1 MITKINNKNWV
12 KIMMAGVFYCLL
24 TTVSCFLTGCSED
37 DLDTNPY
44 SKSGVNI
51 VAFGPSPI
59 LRTHE
64 IRITG
69 TNLESVSSVA
79 FPGEGAVVDRSA
91 FNKADGRDIYVNV
104 PDASVP
110 GQIKLMVGS
119 EVVATSVTPI
129 TFEEPITITSVSPT
143 TGLSAG
149 DEVTVKGD
157 YVYNIYQAVFTSG
170 VTGAAV
176 NAEDFTYV
184 SRKEVRFRVPLAA
197 ESGVITFNDGADW
210 EFEYET
216 PLEIL
221 SATFGGLSTTTPDF
235 GQQIQISGTNLHTV
249 ETIMFPG
256 GVTSEFTVS
265 DDHRTI
271 TTNVPAE
278 TKSGAVT
285 LVLYSGASIT
295 TDELKVPTVTI
306 TSFSKTKDI
315 KVGDVITIT
324 GENLD
329 RISSI
334 SLPGYGILAD
344 EEYTISSNTLTFTV
358 PEDMTDGK
366 MVIVQNSF
374 ISIEQGLMMYS
385 EAPEIVIWAGSKTI
399 GNWDGSMGDLSWG
412 GYDWSTVQPG
422 QVLSVYLTPDLSNG
436 WSQIRFGNGSW
447 AALPSTGGE
456 IALSADMDKVT
467 VALTQADIDELV
479 NNGGL
484 VLCGA
489 YYTVT
494 KVTLSVLETVLWKGE
509 LGPTNWNGDKSI
521 MLTDEMKAEL
531 TPGRTMGIEFKCD
544 EGGGQVEIC
553 GTWWTG
559 LEGPKLVYGTNGEGR
574 AIMDFPASTTKF
586 EWPLNQGDI
595 DILLQQGGILFVG
608 NGGLTITKWYV
619 K

>member
-1 MITKINNKNWV
+1 MKDFKN
-12 KIMMAGVFYCLL
+12 IFTLL
-24 TTVSCFLTGCSED
+24 VVALIGLSLTGCNED

-44 SKSGVNI
+44 NKSGVNLL
-51 VAFGPSPI
+51 AFGPAPI
-59 LRTHE
+59 LRNTE

-69 TNLESVSSVA
+69 TNLTNVDKVIFPHAANVDVA
-79 FPGEGAVVDRSA
+79 LAEVEKANFNHVD
-91 FNKADGRDIYVNV
+91 NENIYVNI
-104 PDASVP
+104 PDETVP
-110 GQIKLMVGS
+110 GNIRL
-119 EVVATSVTPI
+119 VAGRD
-129 TFEEPITITSVSPT
+129 TITSEGILTYKEPIEVTSISPV
-143 TGLSAG
+143 TGLNAG
-149 DEVTVKGD
+149 DEISIKGD
-157 YVYNIYQAVFTSG
+157 YVYNIAEVIFTSG
-170 VTGAAV
+170 VSGAPV
-176 NAEDFTYV
+176 LAEEFTYV
-184 SRKEVRFRVPLAA
+184 SRREIRLRVPLAA
-197 ESGVITFNDGADW
+197 ESGVISFNDGGDW
-210 EFEYET
+210 EFEFET
-216 PLEIL
+216 PITIL
-221 SATFGGLSTTTPDF
+221 TASITGLDPVYADF
-235 GQQIQISGTNLHTV
+235 GQQIKINGVNLHTV
-249 ETIMFPG
+249 ESVYFG
-256 GVTSEFTVS
+256 GAVSAEFTVS
-265 DDHRTI
+265 SDNKTI
-271 TTNVPAE
+271 TATVPAE
-278 TKSGAVT
+278 CKSGAIS
-285 LVLYSGASIT
+285 LVLYSGAALM
-295 TDELKVPTVTI
+295 TDEFAVPTMSFL
-306 TSFSKTKDI
+306 SFSKTKDI

-334 SLPGYGILAD
+334 SLPGYGILSD
-344 EEYTISSNTLTFTV
+344 EEYTISGNTLTFTV
-358 PEDMTDGK
+358 PEGMTDGK
-366 MVIVQNSF
+366 MLIVQNSF

-509 LGPTNWNGDKSI
+509 LGPTNWSGDKSI
-521 MLTDEMKAEL
+521 MLTDDMKAEL
-531 TPGRTMGIEFKCD
+531 QAGRTMGIEFKCD

>member
-1 MITKINNKNWV
+1 MKDFKN
-12 KIMMAGVFYCLL
+12 IFTLL
-24 TTVSCFLTGCSED
+24 VVALIGLSLTGCNED

-44 SKSGVNI
+44 NKSGVNLL
-51 VAFGPSPI
+51 AFGPAPI
-59 LRTHE
+59 LRNTE

-69 TNLESVSSVA
+69 TNLTNVDKVIFPHAANVDVA
-79 FPGEGAVVDRSA
+79 LAEVEKANFNHVD
-91 FNKADGRDIYVNV
+91 NENIYVNI
-104 PDASVP
+104 PDETVP
-110 GQIKLMVGS
+110 GNIRL
-119 EVVATSVTPI
+119 VAGRD
-129 TFEEPITITSVSPT
+129 TITSEGILTYKEPIEVTSISPV
-143 TGLSAG
+143 TGLNAG
-149 DEVTVKGD
+149 DEISIKGD
-157 YVYNIYQAVFTSG
+157 YVYNIAEVIFTSG
-170 VTGAAV
+170 VSGAPV
-176 NAEDFTYV
+176 LAEEFTYV
-184 SRKEVRFRVPLAA
+184 SRREIRLRVPLAA
-197 ESGVITFNDGADW
+197 ESGVISFNDGGDW
-210 EFEYET
+210 EFEFET
-216 PLEIL
+216 PITIL
-221 SATFGGLSTTTPDF
+221 TASITGLDPVYADF
-235 GQQIQISGTNLHTV
+235 GQQIKINGVNLHTV
-249 ETIMFPG
+249 ESVYFG
-256 GVTSEFTVS
+256 GAVSAEFTVS
-265 DDHRTI
+265 SDNKTI
-271 TTNVPAE
+271 TATVPAE
-278 TKSGAVT
+278 CKSGAIS
-285 LVLYSGASIT
+285 LVLYSGAALM
-295 TDELKVPTVTI
+295 TDEFAVPTMSFL
-306 TSFSKTKDI
+306 SFSKTKDI

-334 SLPGYGILAD
+334 SLPGYGILSD
-344 EEYTISSNTLTFTV
+344 EEYTISGNTLTFTV
-358 PEDMTDGK
+358 PEGITDGK

-509 LGPTNWNGDKSI
+509 LGPTNWSGDKSI
-521 MLTDEMKAEL
+521 MLTDDMKAEL
-531 TPGRTMGIEFKCD
+531 QAGRTMGIEFKCD